1 MDAYGQD
8 QPSRQDVPG
17 SDAAAH
23 PRPAGL
29 GRLAGARVGVVG
41 LGRTGQVA
49 AQVLVD
55 LGARVTL
62 LDSRPDAADSLPAGL
77 RPAGSAR
84 SVLGA
89 GVPGRGA
96 VVAAVTGSDQV
107 VAEALGGGDLDLVVV
122 SPGVPATGPVLGAA
136 VSAGLETWSEI
147 ELAWRLSQDL
157 RPGLPWLTV
166 TGTDGKTTTTGML
179 SAILTAAGLTAPAV
193 GNIGVPA
200 LSVLAGADPGEHG
213 SLPDALAVE
222 LSSFQ
227 LHTTRTLSPL
237 AAACLN
243 VSADHLDWHG
253 GVEAYRADKAR
264 VYERA
269 QRGAVYNLADRATEQ
284 MVMDADVVEGCRAVG
299 FGLGAPGRGQL
310 GLVSSDDAADGGAVL
325 VDRAWHASR
334 ATHGLE
340 LATLADLAHL
350 APGEDPSRLPAH
362 VVADALAAAA
372 VALAHE
378 AVAADASAVARGLR
392 AFTPGAHRHVVVAHG
407 GGVSWVDDSKATN
420 THATAAAFSGARPGS
435 VVWLVG
441 GDTKGAD
448 LTELVGEVAA
458 SLRGVVVLGKDPAL
472 VTGPLEAARRCG
484 TLPADLPCHVVAD
497 GAPEQV
503 IAEAV
508 DAAAAMARPGDTVLM
523 APAAAS
529 WDQFRSYA
537 QRGELFSQA
546 ARRRAAAAT
555 EATETAAAAPARTP
569 LPADRASRATQAAPE
584 ES

>member
-1 MDAYGQD
+1 MDTDAQD
-8 QPSRQDVPG
+8 GRDCQDPPR
-17 SDAAAH
+17 SDVAAR

-29 GRLAGARVGVVG
+29 GELAGARVGVVG
-41 LGRTGQVA
+41 LGRTGQA
-49 AQVLVD
+49 AIAVLMD
-55 LGARVTL
+55 LGARITL
-62 LDSRPDAADSLPAGL
+62 LDSRPDAVDSLPAGL
-77 RPAGSAR
+77 RPGGAGR
-84 SVLGA
+84 VVLGA
-89 GVPGRGA
+89 GAAGHGA
-96 VVAAVTGSDQV
+96 VVSAVTGSDQA
-107 VAEALGGGDLDLVVV
+107 VADAVGCADLDLLVV
-122 SPGVPATGPVLGAA
+122 SPGVPATGPVLRAA
-136 VSAGLETWSEI
+136 LAAGVETWSEI

-179 SAILTAAGLTAPAV
+179 SAILTAAGVAAPAV
-193 GNIGVPA
+193 GNIGVPT
-200 LSVLAGADPGEHG
+200 LSVLADADPCQPG

-253 GVEAYRADKAR
+253 GIDAYRADKAR
-264 VYERA
+264 VYARA
-269 QRGAVYNLADRATEQ
+269 QRGAIYNLTDRATEQ
-284 MVMDADVVEGCRAVG
+284 MVIDADVIEGCRAVG

-310 GLVSSDDAADGGAVL
+310 GLVSSDDPADGGAVL
-325 VDRAWHASR
+325 VDRAWHATR

-350 APGEDPSRLPAH
+350 APGADPARLPAH

-372 VALAHE
+372 LALAHE
-378 AVAADASAVARGLR
+378 AVGADATAVARGLR
-392 AFTPGAHRHVVVAHG
+392 SFTPGAHRHVVVAHG
-407 GGVSWVDDSKATN
+407 GGVTWVDDSKATN
-420 THATAAAFSGARPGS
+420 THATAAAFSGAAPGS

-458 SLRGVVVLGKDPAL
+458 CLRGVVVLGKEPSL
-472 VTGPLEAARRCG
+472 VTGPLDEAVAGGRLAAQVPRY
-484 TLPADLPCHVVAD
+484 VVAD
-497 GAPEQV
+497 GQPEQV
-503 IAEAV
+503 MEEAV
-508 DAAAAMARPGDTVLM
+508 SAAAAMARPGDTVLM

-537 QRGELFSQA
+537 QRGELFAQAASRQA
-546 ARRRAAAAT
+546 ARAEAAGQQSEPGDQASEEPHSRRR
-555 EATETAAAAPARTP
+555 EA
-569 LPADRASRATQAAPE
+569 E